1 MSSQNAPPEERL
13 AALERRLAA
22 VEATLERAEAL
33 YLKFMGGAGRRLL
46 KMLGADVS
54 EIQS

>member
-1 MSSQNAPPEERL
+1 MTTDERIEQLEAEL
-13 AALERRLAA
+13 AAIK
-22 VEATLERAEAL
+22 VKLERAEAL

-54 EIQS
+54 EMSP

>member
-1 MSSQNAPPEERL
+1 MSPADTDRL
-13 AALERRLAA
+13 DRLERRLAA

-54 EIQS
+54 EISS